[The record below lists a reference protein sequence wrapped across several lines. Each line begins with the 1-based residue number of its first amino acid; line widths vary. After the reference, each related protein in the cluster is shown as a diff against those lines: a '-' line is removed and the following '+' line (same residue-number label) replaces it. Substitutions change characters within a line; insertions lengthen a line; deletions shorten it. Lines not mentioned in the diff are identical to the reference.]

1 MIIFELSILNMQQK
15 PQYLIDLDVR
25 LTWHKMSRMYNQQA
39 NDYGISMSV
48 GFILLHI
55 DKDGTPSTQL
65 GPRMGMEPT
74 SLSRTLKTME
84 EKGFIRREEDSND
97 KRVVRIFLTEEGLKA
112 RYIARDVVFEFNNKV
127 LKRIPKKHIE
137 IFESVVNQI
146 QAIIDEVVENNSNEQ
161 NSNS

>member
-1 MIIFELSILNMQQK
+1 MQNK

-25 LTWHKMSRMYNQQA
+25 LMWHKMSRMYNQRA
-39 NDYGISMSV
+39 NSYGISMSV

-84 EKGFIRREEDSND
+84 EKNLIRREEDKSD
-97 KRVVRIFLTEEGLKA
+97 KRIVRIFLTEEGLRA

-127 LKRIPKKHIE
+127 IERIPKEHIE

-146 QAIIDEVVENNSNEQ
+146 ENIMEEVEEHKESK
-161 NSNS
+161 

>member
-1 MIIFELSILNMQQK
+1 MQNK
-15 PQYLIDLDVR
+15 PQYLLDLDVR
-25 LTWHKMSRMYNQQA
+25 LSWHKMSRLYNQRAAQ
-39 NDYGISMSV
+39 YGISMSI

-84 EKGFIRREEDSND
+84 EKGLIERKEDKSD

-112 RYIARDVVFEFNNKV
+112 RYIARDVVFEFNNKIIH
-127 LKRIPKKHIE
+127 KIPVQDLE
-137 IFESVVNQI
+137 TFERVINQI
-146 QAIIDEVVENNSNEQ
+146 QDIIDDELQTNEIEK
-161 NSNS
+161 

>member
-1 MIIFELSILNMQQK
+1 MQNK
-15 PQYLIDLDVR
+15 PQYLIDLNVR
-25 LTWHKMSRMYNQQA
+25 LMWHKMSRMYNQRA
-39 NDYGISMSV
+39 NSYGISMSV

-55 DKDGTPSTQL
+55 DKNGTPSTQL

-84 EKGFIRREEDSND
+84 ERNLIRREEDKSD
-97 KRVVRIFLTEEGLKA
+97 KRIVRIFLTEEGLRA

-127 LKRIPKKHIE
+127 IEQIPKEHIE

-146 QAIIDEVVENNSNEQ
+146 EQIIEMIEDKVS
-161 NSNS
+161 